1 MIFHHEATK
10 GTKDTK
16 NNKLLV
22 VLGWGGFV
30 PFVPSW

>member
-1 MIFHHEATK
+1 MIHHEGTK

-16 NNKLLV
+16 PPAPGGV
-22 VLGWGGFV
+22 VAASCSFV